1 MIKTEAL
8 YFTAPRRAEVR
19 DITIEDPRPGEVLV
33 EAVASGISAGTEMNV
48 YRGLAP
54 QWRKR
59 MDPSTRLFVE
69 TDRPDWRYP
78 ARYGYASVG
87 RVRAVGGDAATLRNG
102 DLVFTY
108 TPHGRHA
115 VVPEADAVPLGDLA
129 DPHLGVFFANLNTAY
144 NGVLDARPP
153 PGADVVV
160 SGLGAIGQMVVRLL
174 ARAGAHTVT
183 AVDGIV
189 GRRALARD
197 GGATHLLDPD
207 TDAVA
212 EAVRS
217 LTQNRG
223 ADIVFEVSGAAAA
236 LNEAIRTVGYNGL
249 VIALSW
255 YGGSFDRLDLAG
267 EFHHNRVKVVC
278 SQVAAVNPDLGP
290 LWTVDRRMARVKEY
304 LAMLDLAP
312 LISHRV
318 PFDDAPRAFDLV
330 DRHADETMQVLLTY
344 GDGR

>member
-19 DITIEDPRPGEVLV
+19 EITIEDPGPGEVLV

-59 MDPSTRLFVE
+59 MDPATRLFVE
-69 TDRPDWRYP
+69 TDRPDWQYP

-87 RVRAVGGDAATLRNG
+87 RVRAIGSAAASVREG

-115 VVPEADAVPLGDLA
+115 VVPETQAVPLGDLA
-129 DPHLGVFFANLNTAY
+129 APDLGVFFANLNTAY

-153 PGADVVV
+153 LGADVVV

-174 ARAGAHTVT
+174 ARAGARTVI
-183 AVDGIV
+183 AVDGIP

-197 GGATHLLDPD
+197 GGASHALDPG
-207 TDAVA
+207 AVA
-212 EAVRS
+212 ETVRA
-217 LTQNRG
+217 LTENRG
-223 ADIVFEVSGAAAA
+223 ADIVFEVSGAAPA
-236 LNEAIRTVGYNGL
+236 LNEAIRTVGYNGV

-255 YGGSFDRLDLAG
+255 YGGSFDGLDLAG
-267 EFHHNRVKVVC
+267 EFHHNRVQVVC

-290 LWTVDRRMARVKEY
+290 LWTVDRRMARVREY
-304 LAMLDLAP
+304 LAGLDLMP

-318 PFDDAPRAFDLV
+318 PFDEAPRAFDLV

-344 GDGR
+344 GDDG